1 MQLIEDSQG
10 VRLMNISHSY
20 RLLLL
25 AALTPMLLAVSGRA
39 EDRVL
44 KLGKAEQVGMSGP
57 RLERVI
63 QILTDETKS
72 GRVTAAS
79 ILVARRGVIV
89 LRGGWGTL
97 SPDAASAKAGPET
110 VYIVA
115 SISKPITVLML
126 MLLVERGQVSL
137 NDPVQKYLPEFQG
150 PGREKVRVKDLL
162 THTSG
167 LPDMLPEN
175 VKLREANAPL
185 ARFVKGAMTTP
196 LLFEPRTSFKYS
208 SMGTLLAAEIV
219 ERVAKMPLAQFEQR
233 ELFDRLKM
241 KHSSLGLGEQALKDT
256 AIVQGDSFAKAE
268 KDLARYG
275 ANSPYLRK
283 LSHPWGGMHSTVDDL
298 GIVLQMFLN
307 GGVYDGKRILGR
319 AAVEAM
325 IEDQNQPLRHPWGL
339 GWGLQTSS
347 AWNAFGDLSSNRTFG
362 HSGASGTVAWAD
374 PRRELLCVVLTT
386 RPWREDRG
394 FLLRRISNVVQA
406 AVE

>member
-1 MQLIEDSQG
+1 
-10 VRLMNISHSY
+10 MNIY
-20 RLLLL
+20 RLLLV
-25 AALTPMLLAVSGRA
+25 AALIPTVLAVSSRA

-44 KLGKAEQVGMSGP
+44 RIGRPEDVGMVAS
-57 RLERVI
+57 RLERVNH
-63 QILTDETKS
+63 ILTDETKS

-79 ILVARRGVIV
+79 VLVARRGVIV
-89 LRGGWGTL
+89 LRKGWGKL
-97 SPDAASAKAGPET
+97 APDAAKAGPET

-150 PGREKVRVKDLL
+150 PNRDKVRVQDLL

-175 VKLREANAPL
+175 VQLREANAPL
-185 ARFVKGAMTTP
+185 SVFVKGAMTTP
-196 LLFEPRTSFKYS
+196 LLFEPQTSFNYS

-219 ERVAKMPLAQFEQR
+219 ERVTKMPLAQFEER
-233 ELFDRLKM
+233 ELFEPLNM
-241 KHSSLGLGEQALKDT
+241 KHSSLGLGKRALADT
-256 AIVQGDSFAKAE
+256 ARVQGDSFAKAE
-268 KDLARYG
+268 KDLERYG

-283 LSHPWGGMHSTVDDL
+283 LGHPWGGMHTNVDDL

-319 AAVEAM
+319 ATVEAM
-325 IEDQNQPLRHPWGL
+325 ISDQNKRLGHPWGL
-339 GWGLQTSS
+339 GWGLQTST
-347 AWNAFGDLSSNRTFG
+347 AWNAFGDLSSDRTFG

-374 PRRELLCVVLTT
+374 PQRELLCVILTT

-394 FLLRRISNVVQA
+394 FLLRSIGNVVQA
-406 AVE
+406 AIE

>member
-1 MQLIEDSQG
+1 M
-10 VRLMNISHSY
+10 
-20 RLLLL
+20 RLLRSLSCRLL
-25 AALTPMLLAVSGRA
+25 VVTALAVTLLAVTSRA

-44 KLGKAEQVGMSGP
+44 KLGKPEQVGMSA
-57 RLERVI
+57 RQLEI
-63 QILTDETKS
+63 ANQILTDETKS

-79 ILVARRGVIV
+79 VLVARRGVIV

-97 SPDAASAKAGPET
+97 NPEAASAKAGPGT
-110 VYIVA
+110 VYILA
-115 SISKPITVLML
+115 SISKPITYLML

-150 PGREKVRVKDLL
+150 PGREKVRVQDLL

-175 VKLREANAPL
+175 IKLREANAPL
-185 ARFVKGAMTTP
+185 GDFVKGAMTTP
-196 LLFEPRTSFKYS
+196 LLFEPRTSFSYS

-219 ERVAKMPLAQFEQR
+219 ERVTKMPLGQFEQR
-233 ELFDRLKM
+233 ELFEPLKM
-241 KHSSLGLGEQALKDT
+241 KHSSLGLGERALTDT
-256 AIVQGDSFAKAE
+256 ARVQGDSFAQTE
-268 KDLARYG
+268 KDLDRYG

-283 LSHPWGGMHSTVDDL
+283 LGHPWGGMHSNVDDL

-319 AAVEAM
+319 PTVEAM
-325 IEDQNQPLRHPWGL
+325 ITDQNKRLGHPWGL

-347 AWNAFGDLSSNRTFG
+347 AWNAFGDLSSERTFG

-374 PRRELLCVVLTT
+374 PQRELLCVILTT
-386 RPWREDRG
+386 RPWRQDRG
-394 FLLRRISNVVQA
+394 FLLRRIANVVQSA
-406 AVE
+406 IE

>member
-1 MQLIEDSQG
+1 M
-10 VRLMNISHSY
+10 RPFHSY
-20 RLLLL
+20 RLLLV
-25 AALTPMLLAVSGRA
+25 AALTTTILAVSSRA

-44 KLGKAEQVGMSGP
+44 KVGKAEQVGMSGP
-57 RLERVI
+57 RLERVN

-79 ILVARRGVIV
+79 VLVARRGIIV

-97 SPDAASAKAGPET
+97 APDAASAKAGPET

-126 MLLVERGQVSL
+126 MLLVERGLVSL

-150 PGREKVRVKDLL
+150 PDREKVRVRDLL

-175 VKLREANAPL
+175 VKLRERNAPL
-185 ARFVKGAMTTP
+185 ADFVKGAMTTP
-196 LLFEPRTSFKYS
+196 LLFEPRTSFTYS

-219 ERVAKMPLAQFEQR
+219 ERVTKMPLAQFEQQ
-233 ELFDRLKM
+233 ELFEPLKM
-241 KHSSLGLGEQALKDT
+241 KHSSLGLGKRALSDT
-256 AIVQGDSFAKAE
+256 ARVQGDSFAKSA
-268 KDLARYG
+268 KDLERYG
-275 ANSPYLRK
+275 ANSSYLRK
-283 LSHPWGGMHSTVDDL
+283 LGHPWGGMHTSVDDL

-319 AAVEAM
+319 ATVEAM
-325 IEDQNQPLRHPWGL
+325 TADQNKRIGHPWGL
-339 GWGLQTSS
+339 GWGLQTST
-347 AWNAFGDLSSNRTFG
+347 AWNAFGDLSSERTFG

-374 PRRELLCVVLTT
+374 PQRELVCVILTT

-394 FLLRRISNVVQA
+394 FLLRRIANVVQA
-406 AVE
+406 AIE